1 MMLFIS
7 HMCYKNNITAG
18 VIAGALVASLSVVP
32 LLAQSSAGTF
42 SGTLLDTVGRVLP
55 HQSLTLVNVTT
66 GISREEPSD
75 GSGRFAFVGLD
86 AGDFELSARTSGFG
100 GVFHVRLAPGQNLQ
114 RDVALQIGT
123 VQETVNVTAGPA
135 RPSSPWKPTADS
147 LDPTG
152 CAQGP
157 VGGCVEPPLKLVD
170 VRPVYP
176 PGRGDAG
183 ATILLDGRIGVDGYV
198 KGLRLQMPADREF
211 VRAAIEAVNQW
222 QFTATR
228 VDGVPV
234 ETPIAVSVTFA
245 PR

>member
-1 MMLFIS
+1 
-7 HMCYKNNITAG
+7 MCYKNNITTA
-18 VIAGALVASLSVVP
+18 VIACAFVASFSFVP
-32 LLAQSSAGTF
+32 LSAQPRAGAGSL

-55 HQSLTLVNVTT
+55 NQSLTLVNVTT
-66 GISREEPSD
+66 GSSHEEPSD
-75 GSGRFAFVGLD
+75 GSGRFAFSGLD
-86 AGDFELSARTSGFG
+86 AGDYELSAFTPGFA
-100 GVFHVRLAPGQNLQ
+100 GVFRVRLAPGQKLL
-114 RDVALQIGT
+114 RDVTLQIGT

-135 RPSSPWKPTADS
+135 RPSSPRKPMADT
-147 LDPTG
+147 LDSSR

-176 PGRGDAG
+176 SGRGDAG

-198 KGLRLQMPADREF
+198 KGLRLQTPADQEF
-211 VRAAIEAVNQW
+211 VRAAIGAVNQW

-245 PR
+245 RR